1 MLKGL
6 KIDSLNM
13 ETPIEKGMLLA
24 TDIADYLVKKGLT
37 FRDSYSIVSELSDFV
52 ASSNKELADIT
63 LLEFKEFS
71 EFFSEDVKSITPSSS
86 IESRNIP
93 GGTST
98 EMVSK
103 AIANARKKLS
113 ELDANEL

>member
-1 MLKGL
+1 L
-6 KIDSLNM
+6 KIDSSNM

-24 TDIADYLVKKGLT
+24 TDIADYLVAKGLT

-52 ASSNKELADIT
+52 VSSNKELKDIT
-63 LLEFKEFS
+63 LSEFKEFS
-71 EFFSEDVKSITPSSS
+71 EFFSEDVKNITPSSS

-98 EMVSK
+98 KMVSK
-103 AIANARKKLS
+103 AIANARKKLN
-113 ELDANEL
+113 EIDANEL